1 MPKSIAPL
9 SEALVKNAK
18 KRVKDY
24 KLYDGGGLALLIYAK
39 EGRQK
44 IWLFDYSFQNK
55 RKSISLGTYPQV
67 SLAEARKLRNQ
78 AKEKIAQ
85 GVDPS
90 EERKE
95 KKAAQN
101 PTFKDVAEKWL
112 LLHKDKITNNTY
124 VRKKGWLTNHIYPLF
139 GDKDFLEIKR
149 LDIIN
154 LLQILQSQ
162 GIAETA
168 DRISNMLNSIWRYA
182 AMLEIVEYNI
192 IAAIDKKIIL
202 PARQKNHYPTIT
214 DPTEIGAL
222 LRAIDGYK
230 GDINTK
236 LALELSPYVFLRSYN
251 IRALEWKEVDFEK
264 REIKIPAHKMKMKAP
279 HIVPLTDRTIEILKK
294 AYAISAHCSV
304 YVFPSSISNVK
315 IMSENTLNQALRR
328 LGYSKDEIV
337 YHGFRAMASTIM
349 HEKIGEHGIHSD
361 AIERQLAHAERSGV
375 KAAYNHAEY
384 LKERRI
390 LMEWWSKWLV
400 QIKRES
406 LKRFFS

>member
-9 SEALVKNAK
+9 SAALIKNLE
-18 KRVKDY
+18 RRETDY
-24 KLYDGGGLALLIYAK
+24 KIYDGGGLCLQIYAK
-39 EGRQK
+39 EGRRK

-55 RKSISLGTYPQV
+55 RKSISFGTYPQV

-85 GVDPS
+85 GVNPS

-139 GDKDFLEIKR
+139 GHKDFVEIKR
-149 LDIIN
+149 IDIMN
-154 LLQILQSQ
+154 LLQTLQSN

-168 DRISNMLNSIWRYA
+168 DRISNMLNNIWRYA
-182 AMLEIVEYNI
+182 TMFEIVEHNI
-192 IAAIDKKIIL
+192 IASIDKKAIL
-202 PARQKNHYPTIT
+202 PSRQKNHYPTII
-214 DPTEIGAL
+214 DPKEIGTL
-222 LRAIDGYK
+222 LRAIEEYK

-236 LALELSPYVFLRSYN
+236 LALTLSPHVFLRSSN

-264 REIKIPAHKMKMKAP
+264 REIRIPGLKMKMKAP
-279 HIVPLTDRTIEILKK
+279 HIIPLTDRTIEILKQ
-294 AYAISAHCSV
+294 AYAISAHSST
-304 YVFPSSISNVK
+304 YVFPSSISNLK

-328 LGYSKDEIV
+328 LGYAKEEIV
-337 YHGFRAMASTIM
+337 YHGFRAMASTIL
-349 HEKIGEHGIHSD
+349 HEKISEHGIHSD

-384 LKERRI
+384 LKERKI
-390 LMEWWSKWLV
+390 LMEWWSDYLDN
-400 QIKRES
+400 IKS
-406 LKRFFS
+406 IT